1 MDTLINLFFAV
12 LATLIPGVNADKPQ
26 FTIPAPP
33 PAITAPL
40 GRTQT
45 HAASE
50 VADKDECTEDTRSSI
65 KADLAGARNAG
76 EDYDLFIGPLRYKM
90 EICSLNAEDI
100 GTSEKE
106 FTVLFSEWQQSAAI
120 SGKEPVRIS
129 HNKHE

>member
-1 MDTLINLFFAV
+1 MDSIINMFLVGLGTLL
-12 LATLIPGVNADKPQ
+12 PGFTVDNPQ
-26 FTIPAPP
+26 FTIPTPP
-33 PAITAPL
+33 PAVTAPL

>member
-1 MDTLINLFFAV
+1 MFLVSLG
-12 LATLIPGVNADKPQ
+12 TLIPGFTADKPQ

-40 GRTQT
+40 GRTQV
-45 HAASE
+45 HPASE
-50 VADKDECTEDTRSSI
+50 GADECTEDTRSSI

-106 FTVLFSEWQQSAAI
+106 FTVLFSEWKQSAAI

>member
-1 MDTLINLFFAV
+1 MDAIINMFLVSIGTLV
-12 LATLIPGVNADKPQ
+12 PGFTAGTPQ
-26 FTIPAPP
+26 FTIPTPP
-33 PAITAPL
+33 PAITATL
-40 GRTQT
+40 GRTQIHT
-45 HAASE
+45 VSE
-50 VADKDECTEDTRSSI
+50 AVDRDECTEDTRKSI

-106 FTVLFSEWQQSAAI
+106 FTVLLSEWKQSAEI
-120 SGKEPVRIS
+120 SGKEPMRIS